1 MPLPHSRTGDIA
13 MDTIIS
19 CLISAAVTLVVCLI
33 NNKAESDKTRALVE
47 YRLQQLEKKVDKHNN
62 LIERT
67 YKLEEL
73 TSLQEE
79 KIRVANH
86 RIEDLEK
93 GGATV

>member
-1 MPLPHSRTGDIA
+1 

-19 CLISAAVTLVVCLI
+19 CLISAGVTLIVCII
-33 NNKAESDKTRALVE
+33 NNKTESDKTRALVE

-73 TSLQEE
+73 TTLQEE
-79 KIRVANH
+79 KIKMANH
-86 RIEDLEK
+86 RIDDLEK
-93 GGATV
+93 GGA